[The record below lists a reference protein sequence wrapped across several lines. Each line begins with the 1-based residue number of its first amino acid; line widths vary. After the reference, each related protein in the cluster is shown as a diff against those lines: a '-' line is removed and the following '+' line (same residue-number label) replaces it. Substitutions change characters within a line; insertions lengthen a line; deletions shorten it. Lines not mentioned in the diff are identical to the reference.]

1 MAARVIIIVIIV
13 LKGPT
18 SRQMRMYGTLAV
30 GV

>member
-18 SRQMRMYGTLAV
+18 LRQMRVYVTLAACV
-30 GV
+30 